1 MWSFSSLFPSPGLS
15 ELNGSSSIT
24 KAQGQVL
31 LHKLPIQL
39 TVCKCSTGRLREGQ
53 PFWQVSFL
61 IYQTVKPSTQVPAVT
76 VCLLMLSCKA
86 AGTILV
92 AWQGTI
98 LKTDFKIKCTVVLI
112 ILSINDVLITKSEW
126 EYSIK
131 IQDSCMYKE
140 GGSKPEVQPLFR
152 NNYKVFL
159 KTVCDYQPP
168 STSVLY
174 SHWLD
179 SVLGCFQTTM
189 PALMPPRVKAQQ
201 QDFASTHWFQLL
213 SPCTTSSITC
223 AESLNLWFCFKVL
236 SET

>member
-1 MWSFSSLFPSPGLS
+1 MWSFSSLFPSLGLS

-92 AWQGTI
+92 AWQGTM

-131 IQDSCMYKE
+131 IHDYMYIE
-140 GGSKPEVQPLFR
+140 GGSSKPDAQP
-152 NNYKVFL
+152 VFWSIYSAFL
-159 KTVCDYQPP
+159 NSVVCDYQPQ

-174 SHWLD
+174 SL
-179 SVLGCFQTTM
+179 
-189 PALMPPRVKAQQ
+189 
-201 QDFASTHWFQLL
+201 
-213 SPCTTSSITC
+213 
-223 AESLNLWFCFKVL
+223 
-236 SET
+236 

>member
-131 IQDSCMYKE
+131 IQDNMCIQ
-140 GGSKPEVQPLFR
+140 GGRRIKAWCPDCYQRQLFS
-152 NNYKVFL
+152 F
-159 KTVCDYQPP
+159 
-168 STSVLY
+168 S
-174 SHWLD
+174 
-179 SVLGCFQTTM
+179 
-189 PALMPPRVKAQQ
+189 
-201 QDFASTHWFQLL
+201 
-213 SPCTTSSITC
+213 
-223 AESLNLWFCFKVL
+223 
-236 SET
+236 

>member
-76 VCLLMLSCKA
+76 VCLSMLSCKA

-131 IQDSCMYKE
+131 IRDYIYIH
-140 GGSKPEVQPLFR
+140 GGRQIKARCLASFQRYLFS
-152 NNYKVFL
+152 F
-159 KTVCDYQPP
+159 P
-168 STSVLY
+168 
-174 SHWLD
+174 
-179 SVLGCFQTTM
+179 
-189 PALMPPRVKAQQ
+189 
-201 QDFASTHWFQLL
+201 
-213 SPCTTSSITC
+213 
-223 AESLNLWFCFKVL
+223 
-236 SET
+236 